1 MSAQGVAVLLS
12 WLSCCG
18 WALWRYSTNTKNYLI
33 FSTRSTIKLEYEGTL
48 FSEWKVPKTCS
59 VKNKRSPRTEMHCSS
74 PGFQNIKPIVTGP
87 DLEEERYLYVA
98 SSNICFMWYYK
109 IINISPNF
117 IQVIIWIYDPEHA
130 SPNELLWNTTKPSL
144 NSAILSKQMAT
155 LGQRPVI
162 YTFLRRK
169 VYFPFIR
176 LKNGAWVIAVPI
188 TTDDVLQE
196 IKGNNVAFQDCFI
209 ADSLLPLILP
219 WFTIPETPG
228 FLPISSPQGSQLI
241 SNWDACAPASVV
253 VVADVE
259 TFQTNDSFHTW
270 TRIRVPTGS
279 LTDNERHSVSDV
291 TLTEDGIF
299 FLIHGVLYVR
309 SLTAFTRLGKKEN
322 LPEGDIIGITT
333 RKWCWIKYLMKA
345 KRRSSMAIWT
355 KQELYL
361 GYTSLKFSKI
371 TSTNKLQK
379 ILNISSAATL
389 TIHNVEYTGHP
400 LELALLLNYCVQCNV
415 IKKIYLVIY
424 NEDKQDWTY
433 QDFALDVTVDSFI
446 SLHFLYSAMPELIL
460 WDKKKIYYCYHN
472 FTDTGVLQMP
482 AEFGIV
488 SRNSNIHDVY
498 IDYYGNIVVKME
510 NNVMFYFKINIRDA
524 VKLHLWTNNTTKSFI
539 LLNISGYMYLL
550 HVFKNGTI
558 YPQDYPLTLELQSI
572 TFKTKEKCP
581 FVAFHYNIFKVFYIL
596 DKGQN
601 LSIWSRIVYP
611 ENMVLYI
618 IVELYGPKI
627 LEMREQVQYEITLG
641 YCTKTMTLTFFQNI
655 NYEAVED
662 YFNLQYQNTGLL
674 LLQVRPS
681 QYGKTCPIPP
691 KVFQIAVGCDNSK
704 YIVVK
709 GFNNKECLPHDFF
722 YIIEKSFLR
731 NQPSE
736 NLRVKYSWKK
746 YGCPLRL
753 DFREKF
759 QPLIQLYDDSGFI
772 EDVEVNFIVWEIHGR
787 NDYSFNNTM
796 KKSGCLNEAQTW
808 KSMTK
813 LNKDLPLEAVWG
825 PENYKHCFSYA
836 IGKPGDLNQ
845 PYEIINKSNYNHL
858 IWPLRHTGMYVF
870 RVKILDPNYSFCNL
884 TAIFAIEI
892 YGLIPSPNGYLVFSF
907 LFLLMLLFF
916 SILIFSY
923 FHYMRIYKQYIYEPI
938 YKTERK
944 QKNY

>member
-87 DLEEERYLYVA
+87 
-98 SSNICFMWYYK
+98 
-109 IINISPNF
+109 
-117 IQVIIWIYDPEHA
+117 
-130 SPNELLWNTTKPSL
+130 

-333 RKWCWIKYLMKA
+333 RKWCWIKYLMK
-345 KRRSSMAIWT
+345 
-355 KQELYL
+355 
-361 GYTSLKFSKI
+361 
-371 TSTNKLQK
+371 
-379 ILNISSAATL
+379 
-389 TIHNVEYTGHP
+389 
-400 LELALLLNYCVQCNV
+400 
-415 IKKIYLVIY
+415 
-424 NEDKQDWTY
+424 
-433 QDFALDVTVDSFI
+433 
-446 SLHFLYSAMPELIL
+446 
-460 WDKKKIYYCYHN
+460 
-472 FTDTGVLQMP
+472 
-482 AEFGIV
+482 
-488 SRNSNIHDVY
+488 
-498 IDYYGNIVVKME
+498 
-510 NNVMFYFKINIRDA
+510 
-524 VKLHLWTNNTTKSFI
+524 
-539 LLNISGYMYLL
+539 
-550 HVFKNGTI
+550 
-558 YPQDYPLTLELQSI
+558 
-572 TFKTKEKCP
+572 
-581 FVAFHYNIFKVFYIL
+581 
-596 DKGQN
+596 
-601 LSIWSRIVYP
+601 
-611 ENMVLYI
+611 
-618 IVELYGPKI
+618 
-627 LEMREQVQYEITLG
+627 
-641 YCTKTMTLTFFQNI
+641 TLTFFQNI

-870 RVKILDPNYSFCNL
+870 RVKILDPNYRRSSHQVMSN
-884 TAIFAIEI
+884 
-892 YGLIPSPNGYLVFSF
+892 P
-907 LFLLMLLFF
+907 
-916 SILIFSY
+916 
-923 FHYMRIYKQYIYEPI
+923 
-938 YKTERK
+938 TERPMW
-944 QKNY
+944 